1 MPGLP
6 PGKDPDALPSYHQ
19 PQLPGSS
26 SAAQVLMSWLGFG
39 PGGDGGWGG

>member
-26 SAAQVLMSWLGFG
+26 SAAQVRLLGLWICG
-39 PGGDGGWGG
+39 CKVEVG